1 VSYLYISDLS
11 QTPDAVPAPAPV
23 ASAPLAA
30 VVPTPATPPA
40 TAADK
45 AAALQRQADALELVA
60 SQLDAAGQPA
70 AAAAMRAQAT
80 QVRQALADFQATML
94 PGGALS
100 STAKIALGIGG
111 ALLIGGG
118 LIGWWLS
125 KKESTEVVPLR
136 RNKGGKRTRRNGD
149 EAKGTPDPNCWECRG
164 TGVAPER
171 YTTSGLPFVR
181 RPCDCLSLPHGWRP
195 GDPVPIRKNK
205 PKKLWS
211 HAVVTH
217 WKPSPALF
225 AHGSAEKI
233 AREVLKG
240 HGGLLAP
247 SVSTINFYVNRA
259 GSNLS
264 TAAKKRCKKA
274 LELVR
279 ARGKSA
285 A

>member
-1 VSYLYISDLS
+1 MSYLYISDLS
-11 QTPDAVPAPAPV
+11 QTPDASTDQAPATAPPATVV
-23 ASAPLAA
+23 A
-30 VVPTPATPPA
+30 TPATPPA

-60 SQLDAAGQPA
+60 SQLDTAGQPA
-70 AAAAMRAQAT
+70 AAAAMRAQAA

-94 PGGALS
+94 PGGVLS
-100 STAKIALGIGG
+100 TTAKIALGIGG
-111 ALLIGGG
+111 ALLLGG
-118 LIGWWLS
+118 LGIGWWLS
-125 KKESTEVVPLR
+125 KKESTAVVPLR
-136 RNKGGKRTRRNGD
+136 RNKGK
-149 EAKGTPDPNCWECRG
+149 K
-164 TGVAPER
+164 
-171 YTTSGLPFVR
+171 S
-181 RPCDCLSLPHGWRP
+181 
-195 GDPVPIRKNK
+195 
-205 PKKLWS
+205 KLWS

-217 WKPSPALF
+217 WKPSASLF
-225 AHGSAEKI
+225 AHGSPEKI

-240 HGGLLAP
+240 HSGLLAP

-264 TAAKKRCKKA
+264 SAAKKRCKKA